1 MGLDRFQCTYTSNP
15 SRLCVS
21 FTSEIRFIKMDGN
34 LVSNSI
40 YIYSEI
46 FYKKELNFI
55 YFWKFHSSSRISK
68 WYNYDLNYCNFV
80 KKNCTI
86 VCLRSLLRTKSFLWN
101 FEVPFIYRKKWSGK
115 LNWRNFTN
123 FCNLQ
128 ILQNCKKFD
137 STWSRLDHIK
147 KYQTYIPK
155 FIINARKKW
164 EKMA

>member
-40 YIYSEI
+40 YIYSGI

-86 VCLRSLLRTKSFLWN
+86 VCLRSLLRTKSFFWN
-101 FEVPFIYRKKWSGK
+101 FEVPFIYRKKVE
-115 LNWRNFTN
+115 NWIEE
-123 FCNLQ
+123 
-128 ILQNCKKFD
+128 ILQTFATCKFYKIAK
-137 STWSRLDHIK
+137 SSILLDQDWIILKNIK
-147 KYQTYIPK
+147 PI
-155 FIINARKKW
+155 FLNLL
-164 EKMA
+164 

>member
-40 YIYSEI
+40 YIYSGI

-80 KKNCTI
+80 KKNCTM

-115 LNWRNFTN
+115 LNWRNFQTFATCKFYKIARSSILLDQDWIILKN
-123 FCNLQ
+123 IKPIFLNL
-128 ILQNCKKFD
+128 L
-137 STWSRLDHIK
+137 
-147 KYQTYIPK
+147 
-155 FIINARKKW
+155 
-164 EKMA
+164 